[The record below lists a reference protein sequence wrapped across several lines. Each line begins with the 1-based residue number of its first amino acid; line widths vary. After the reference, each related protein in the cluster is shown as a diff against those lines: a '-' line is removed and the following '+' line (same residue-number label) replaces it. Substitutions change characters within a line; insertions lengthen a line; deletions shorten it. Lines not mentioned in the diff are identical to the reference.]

1 MSSPAKSPLAFVQQT
16 AQPGSASKARL
27 WTGRI
32 LTGLTVLFMLLDAV
46 GKFMMPRQVVEA
58 FSRLGFPS
66 SLGGAIGT
74 ILLVVTILYAIP
86 RTAVFGAI
94 LMTGFLGGAV
104 AIQMRVGSPPF
115 ERIFPVLFGALAWA
129 GIYLREP
136 RLGALLPLRSNHS
149 SHLR

>member
-1 MSSPAKSPLAFVQQT
+1 MASPSKSPLAFVQQN
-16 AQPGSASKARL
+16 AQPIAASKARL

-32 LTGLTVLFMLLDAV
+32 LTGLTVLFMLFDAV

-115 ERIFPVLFGALAWA
+115 E
-129 GIYLREP
+129 
-136 RLGALLPLRSNHS
+136 
-149 SHLR
+149 

>member
-32 LTGLTVLFMLLDAV
+32 LTGLTVLFMLFDAA

-58 FSRLGFPS
+58 FARLGFPA
-66 SLGGAIGT
+66 SLGGAIGI

-86 RTAVFGAI
+86 RTAVLGAI
-94 LMTGFLGGAV
+94 LITGFLGGAV
-104 AIQMRVGSPPF
+104 AIQMRAGSPLF
-115 ERIFPVLFGALAWA
+115 ETIFPALFGVIAWA
-129 GIYLREP
+129 GIYLREL
-136 RLGALLPLRSNHS
+136 RLGALLPLRSISATH
-149 SHLR
+149 RR